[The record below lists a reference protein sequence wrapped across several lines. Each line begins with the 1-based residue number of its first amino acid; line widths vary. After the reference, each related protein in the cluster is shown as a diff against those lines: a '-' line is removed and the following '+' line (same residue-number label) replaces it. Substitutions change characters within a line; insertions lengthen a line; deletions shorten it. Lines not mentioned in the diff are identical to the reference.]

1 MGSHINRQKEKLMAN
16 AKEVEVEEGPKEVRI
31 KPDLEK
37 YVNGV
42 SASGKKTKNCGDE
55 VAVATDGFSV
65 EELAAVASK
74 LRDVTAKSLIEKYSH
89 LNIGMQ
95 AMNIRNL
102 IRGGVAKLDKAHE
115 ADKAVVAGIP
125 TLKLECTKPQ
135 AAVAKRAA
143 AAEKAAAER
152 AAKAAKAAE
161 AKAAKEAKGKAKKA
175 A

>member
-1 MGSHINRQKEKLMAN
+1 MAE
-16 AKEVEVEEGPKEVRI
+16 AKQEEVKEVRI

-55 VAVATDGFSV
+55 IATATDGFSV

-74 LRDVTAKSLIEKYSH
+74 LRDIPAKDLVAKYAH
-89 LNIGMQ
+89 LNVGMQ
-95 AMNIRNL
+95 AMNLRNL
-102 IRGGVAKLDKAHE
+102 IRGGVAKLNKAHE

-125 TLKLECTKPQ
+125 TLKLECAKPQ
-135 AAVAKRAA
+135 AAVAKRNAA
-143 AAEKAAAER
+143 AAAAKAAADAKAAKNAE
-152 AAKAAKAAE
+152 AKAAKAA
-161 AKAAKEAKGKAKKA
+161 AKPAKGKKA